1 MSLYVRMEG
10 IDKLG
15 DFLVNV
21 KENIV
26 NRKVL
31 DSMAEEAKRRLLER
45 TAAGRDMHGAPFK
58 PYSKQYRKAR
68 EKIGLSGARVD
79 LKSTGEMLGGISTGS
94 NPDRGLST
102 VSFNDGKSAVKAISH
117 HEGRARREFFGLDA
131 SGQEYIERMLEEH
144 IGEVIKDAH

>member
-15 DFLVNV
+15 DFFVNV
-21 KENIV
+21 KENLV
-26 NRKVL
+26 NRKTL
-31 DSMAEEAKRRLLER
+31 DSMAEAAKRLVFER
-45 TAAGRDMHGAPFK
+45 TAAARDVHGAPFK

-68 EKIGLSGARVD
+68 EKRGLSGARVD
-79 LKSTGEMLGGISTGS
+79 LKSTGEMLGDISTGS

-102 VSFNDGKSAVKAISH
+102 VSFNDGKSAFKAISH

-131 SGQEYIERMLEEH
+131 SGQEDIERMLEEH
-144 IGEVIKDAH
+144 VSEVIKDAH